1 LTEPDS
7 SSLLFITLLFCLFA
21 LHALFA
27 AGQEAIMSLRH
38 SRRLQLIEKGNS
50 AAVMID
56 RWLKEATHRISAER
70 LALKLFEFLI
80 ITLALW
86 TYTTPLAQL
95 ISPKNNLIAILVII
109 AVTMTT
115 LLIVGELIPREIG
128 RNYAEFLALKLIYP
142 LHLFSYLASPVA
154 EFVARFGRIFSFN
167 PETNGG
173 YPEPDVI
180 TEDDLRTYMDASE
193 EGGMLNEVEKEMIYS
208 IFNLDDT
215 FAREVMIPR
224 IDVVAIE
231 ANTSTTEAL
240 DIILAAG
247 HSRLPVYVESID
259 NIVGILYAKD
269 LLTHW
274 QKGGRSRP
282 VLGLER
288 EVYFVPET
296 KPVSELLPELQA
308 RKIQIAIV
316 VDEYGGVAG
325 LVTIEDIIEEI
336 VGEIQDEYDL
346 EEFYLER
353 ISEDEFIFS
362 ARMDLDDINNIM
374 TIDLPT
380 DETDTLGGLVYTTF
394 GGVPEVGDM
403 VEIENLRLTVL
414 SVDGRRIKTVKI
426 QRQNTITT
434 PEQHKSAKVIEKT
447 NSRLVAEPS
456 KVVSRSS

>member
-1 LTEPDS
+1 MLEPDS
-7 SSLLFITLLFCLFA
+7 TFSIIAVLFCLFA

-27 AGQEAIMSLRH
+27 AGQEAIVSLRH

-50 AAVMID
+50 AAVIID
-56 RWLKEATHRISAER
+56 RWMKEATHRISAER

-86 TYTTPLAQL
+86 AYTTPLARL
-95 ISPKNNLIAILVII
+95 ISPQNNLIAIII
-109 AVTMTT
+109 IMAVTMVT
-115 LLIVGELIPREIG
+115 LLIFGELIPREIG
-128 RNYAEFLALKLIYP
+128 RNYAESVALRLVYP
-142 LHLFSYLASPVA
+142 LNLFAYLASPLA
-154 EFVARFGRIFSFN
+154 KFVARFGRIISFG
-167 PETNGG
+167 PKTNSE
-173 YPEPDVI
+173 YPEADVI
-180 TEDDLRTYMDASE
+180 TEDDLRTYLDASE
-193 EGGMLNEVEKEMIYS
+193 EGGMLNEAKKGMIDS

-231 ANTSTTEAL
+231 ANTSTTAAL

-247 HSRLPVYVESID
+247 HSRLPVYSESID

-274 QKGGRSRP
+274 QGGGKSRP
-282 VLGLER
+282 VSGLER

-336 VGEIQDEYDL
+336 VGEIEDEYDQ

-353 ISEDEFIFS
+353 ISDDEFIFS
-362 ARMDLDDINNIM
+362 ARMDLDDINNVM
-374 TIDLPT
+374 SIDLPT
-380 DETDTLGGLVYTTF
+380 DETDTLGGLVYTTC
-394 GGVPEVGDM
+394 GGVPEVGDV
-403 VEIENLRLTVL
+403 VEVQELRLTVL

-426 QRQNTITT
+426 QRRNTMAH
-434 PEQHKSAKVIEKT
+434 PEENKSAKLIGDH
-447 NSRLVAEPS
+447 NSRLVGETHKA
-456 KVVSRSS
+456 VSRWS